1 MGLKDLFYK
10 SSNNEEPEQSTMPV
24 PVPISTPVY
33 STKYTTPTPTPSV
46 TNEDFSVFYGQ
57 LMEVLEEANLPNVQD
72 YIDLKKSLINMQ
84 NLPMDEAT
92 KFKAVFATLSGAGCD
107 LGELLQSF
115 DYYGNVVDAEK
126 QKFEE
131 AIQSSLSDA
140 VLEKQKTVEQLS
152 KQNEQ
157 AASEIQ
163 RLTQTMAESQNQIAS
178 LQVEICY

>member
-10 SSNNEEPEQSTMPV
+10 SSKNEESEQSTMPV

-33 STKYTTPTPTPSV
+33 STKYTAPTPSV

-57 LMEVLEEANLPNVQD
+57 LMEALEEANLPNVQD

-115 DYYGNVVDAEK
+115 DYY
-126 QKFEE
+126 
-131 AIQSSLSDA
+131 
-140 VLEKQKTVEQLS
+140 
-152 KQNEQ
+152 
-157 AASEIQ
+157 
-163 RLTQTMAESQNQIAS
+163 
-178 LQVEICY
+178 